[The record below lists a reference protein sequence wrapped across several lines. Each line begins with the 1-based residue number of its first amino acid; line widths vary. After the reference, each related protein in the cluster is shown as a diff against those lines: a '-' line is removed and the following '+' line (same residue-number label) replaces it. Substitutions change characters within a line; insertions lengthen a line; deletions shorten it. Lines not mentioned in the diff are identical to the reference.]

1 MALRKNG
8 IRHWRSREEGGM
20 EEEEEENGI
29 RHRHRQDEGGVEEV
43 EGFQAFF
50 TVLLDCL

>member
-1 MALRKNG
+1 V
-8 IRHWRSREEGGM
+8 E